1 MVPPR
6 DRRTPRAAREAP
18 VSGTE
23 RARRSSLGTDEG
35 VAGADADPVVV
46 DVVAPSALPTLLVV
60 VSPWL
65 TTLVAWMHITPSDIE
80 ETTEALLNAS
90 RALVAVAAR
99 SLADVDEVTLPQFR
113 ALVVLSRL
121 AAVTVGDLAGTLDVH
136 PSTATRLCDRL
147 ERKRLVRR
155 HPGVSPDRR
164 ETTVS
169 LTAQGRRLVG
179 RVTNRRRRDLAAI
192 ASAMAPE
199 DRRHAIGGLT
209 SFARAAGE
217 LPELDPFGW
226 TGSPHDTAPA
236 SHG

>member
-1 MVPPR
+1 MHMIV
-6 DRRTPRAAREAP
+6 
-18 VSGTE
+18 
-23 RARRSSLGTDEG
+23 DE
-35 VAGADADPVVV
+35 V
-46 DVVAPSALPTLLVV
+46 
-60 VSPWL
+60 
-65 TTLVAWMHITPSDIE
+65 E

-99 SLADVDEVTLPQFR
+99 SLAGVQDVTLPQFR
-113 ALVVLSRL
+113 ALVVLTRPTT
-121 AAVTVGDLAGTLDVH
+121 VTVGDLAEALDIH

-179 RVTNRRRRDLAAI
+179 RVTGRRRRDLAAI

-199 DRRHAIGGLT
+199 ARRHAIIGLT

-217 LPELDPFGW
+217 LPGVDPFGW
-226 TGSPHDTAPA
+226 ADSARDTTAA
-236 SHG
+236 SRG